1 MTTNTCNNCGGP
13 RRTAGKSTPPGRAYC
28 SKPDC
33 VRARNRM
40 RMREF
45 GERKR
50 AELGRSYYRDYHR
63 AAKERDKA
71 AVAAGTRESRR
82 KRNPDSF
89 KAADHR
95 RRALKHG
102 VGYEIFKDSEIFE
115 RDGWICQ
122 LCGDPIERDAKA
134 PQDLSVSL
142 DHIVSLSNGGAHSP
156 ENSQCAHY
164 LCNSRKGN
172 RDADI

>member
-1 MTTNTCNNCGGP
+1 MTCDGCGGP
-13 RRTAGKSTPPGRAYC
+13 RANRKAPQGRAFC

-33 VRARNRM
+33 IRARNRL

-45 GERKR
+45 NARKR
-50 AELGRSYYRDYHR
+50 VELGHSYYRDYAR
-63 AAKERDKA
+63 AGRERDNIE
-71 AVAAGTRESRR
+71 VAAGARPSRR
-82 KRNPDSF
+82 RRNPDSF

-102 VGYEIFKDSEIFE
+102 AGYEIFKDSEIFE
-115 RDGWICQ
+115 RDGWACQ
-122 LCGDPIERDAKA
+122 LCGDPIDRGAKA
-134 PQDLSVSL
+134 PEDLSVSL
-142 DHIVSLSNGGAHSP
+142 DHIVSLSNGGAHSR

-172 RDADI
+172 RDI